1 MSPIPWTT
9 LLRHGP
15 ALVAAASRLLA
26 TANDNRVRQQNE
38 TFEQRVSDLENASAE
53 SARLLQDVA
62 QQLQALAAAQQQ
74 TARIARVALAVAVTA
89 FAIGAT
95 AVIVM
100 LR

>member
-1 MSPIPWTT
+1 MPWAT

-26 TANDNRVRQQNE
+26 TANDNRGRQQNE
-38 TFEQRVSDLENASAE
+38 TFEQRVSDLENTSAE

-62 QQLQALAAAQQQ
+62 QQLQALTAAQQQ
-74 TARIARVALAVAVTA
+74 TARTVRAALVVGVTA
-89 FAIGAT
+89 FAIGVT
-95 AVIVM
+95 AVVISL